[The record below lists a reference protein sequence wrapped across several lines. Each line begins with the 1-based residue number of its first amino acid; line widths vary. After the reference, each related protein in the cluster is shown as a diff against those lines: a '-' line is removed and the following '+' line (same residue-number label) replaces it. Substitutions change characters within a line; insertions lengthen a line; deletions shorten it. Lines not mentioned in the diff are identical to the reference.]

1 MDAVIAR
8 PVAEIERYVCAVE
21 TDEGGITIWVAS
33 NHRSQFSVQN
43 YVALL
48 QRQHPGKTTVTF
60 VSLDE
65 ISAQREASGSDT
77 RQGTQHDN
85 VASQTRVLGYFK
97 QAVALG
103 ASDIHLTIG
112 RDNSDFAWTEV
123 RIHGELEQIDCIDK
137 KEGMRLAAAICQG
150 MCDITEKQF
159 YPNRQQDGRIKEDFV
174 KPLGI
179 FGARY
184 SHTPAVGGLYAVMRI
199 IPDDGNHVPTLE
211 ALGFLPE
218 QTALIR
224 RILRRPEGI
233 IVLSGPTG
241 SGKSTTLRSFSS
253 YYLAMAGQSK
263 NRTPRKR
270 LLTVEDPPE
279 GRIPG
284 AIQTPII
291 ADKKDALAVT
301 QAWLRAISSALRL
314 DPDAILNGEI
324 RDRDSAMAAIN
335 AAMTGHLL
343 MTTLHANDAVSIL
356 ERLEIM
362 GVPGRLI
369 ADAQLMVGL
378 ISQRLVQRLCPQ
390 CKVPYRQHADKLD
403 EADRTLTEHY
413 CQPENVYLR
422 HREGCPNCW
431 QGIVARTVVAEV
443 IAPDA
448 PFFDIYLRR
457 GKAAARTYWKNT
469 LAGLTRNQHL
479 LRYVNAGEVDPLSA
493 HAVCPVDEDSY
504 TLLAPGEES

>member
-1 MDAVIAR
+1 MEQVIER
-8 PVAEIERYVCAVE
+8 PEEEIARYVCAAVTEAECVE
-21 TDEGGITIWVAS
+21 IWVS
-33 NHRSQFSVQN
+33 NNHRAQFSVQN
-43 YVALL
+43 YVTSL
-48 QRQHPGKTTVTF
+48 QRKHPGKTIVKF

-65 ISAQREASGSDT
+65 LSELRETNGLDT
-77 RQGTQHDN
+77 RQDSQHDN
-85 VASQTRVLGYFK
+85 VQSQTRVLRYFK
-97 QAVALG
+97 QAVELG
-103 ASDIHLTIG
+103 ASDLHFTIG
-112 RDNSDFAWTEV
+112 RDNSDFTWIEV
-123 RIHGELEQIDCIDK
+123 RVHGELKQIDCIDR

-159 YPNRQQDGRIKEDFV
+159 YPNRQQDGRIKEEFV

-199 IPDDGNHVPTLE
+199 IPDEGSHVPTLD

-218 QTALIR
+218 QIALIR

-233 IVLSGPTG
+233 VVLSGPTG
-241 SGKSTTLRSFSS
+241 SGKSTTLRAFSHH
-253 YYLAMAGQSK
+253 YLTMAGQGK
-263 NRTPRKR
+263 NRMPCKR

-291 ADKKDALAVT
+291 ADKKDARAVT
-301 QAWLRAISSALRL
+301 LAWLRAISSALRL

-324 RDRDSAMAAIN
+324 RDLDSAMAAIN
-335 AAMTGHLL
+335 AAMTGHLM

-362 GVPGRLI
+362 GIPGRLI
-369 ADAQLMVGL
+369 ADAQLMAGL

-390 CKVPYRQHADKLD
+390 CKVPWSK
-403 EADRTLTEHY
+403 EVDRLEEFDRALIEKY
-413 CQPENVYLR
+413 CQPENVWLR
-422 HREGCPNCW
+422 NRQGCSQCW
-431 QGIVARTVVAEV
+431 QGVVARTVIAEV

-448 PFFDIYLRR
+448 AFFATYLSQ
-457 GKAAARTYWKNT
+457 GKAAAKTWWKNN
-469 LAGLTRNQHL
+469 LGGVTRNQHL
-479 LRYVNAGEVDPLSA
+479 LHYVNAGEVDPLAA
-493 HAVCPVDEDSY
+493 HALCPVDEDSY
-504 TLLAPGEES
+504 TLIH